1 MDHWV
6 GKLLPLALYTC
17 VQIVNHAQKQTNRS
31 PLDTSTAR
39 RLEFAAIKRW
49 YLNDDRVGWSTKH
62 GLYIIVTKCSRTTAI
77 GIESHWTISEQR
89 VQTIRVV
96 SKILLVDYLRV
107 RLVLPSFNHRQELG
121 TSGVSVADHAAGILE
136 RHYLV
141 GAIYL
146 AVDERLL

>member
-1 MDHWV
+1 M
-6 GKLLPLALYTC
+6 
-17 VQIVNHAQKQTNRS
+17 
-31 PLDTSTAR
+31 
-39 RLEFAAIKRW
+39 
-49 YLNDDRVGWSTKH
+49 
-62 GLYIIVTKCSRTTAI
+62 TKCSRTTAI

-107 RLVLPSFNHRQELG
+107 RLVLPSFNHRQELR
-121 TSGVSVADHAAGILE
+121 TSGVSVADHAADILE

-141 GAIYL
+141 GEQAIYL